1 MKQRL
6 TRITEL
12 IDDFER
18 KDSIIATT
26 FHLHWALSDYYLS
39 QRAFDKAIAW
49 RPLWPEYG
57 QGLAQSIPH
66 RTLHRGSGKHLPPGI
81 EQGAEAARHLLDDI
95 DWHVAVGQPW
105 QTLGALWSVVNCF
118 ASLFGGGPR
127 VVPVLS
133 MAYHHPGAPPYYRE
147 SIAPEAPRFKEVE
160 MGAAAYAAAWERGKT
175 LDFDTTIAETRATLL
190 ALQDDSL

>member
-1 MKQRL
+1 MAK
-6 TRITEL
+6 
-12 IDDFER
+12 
-18 KDSIIATT
+18 
-26 FHLHWALSDYYLS
+26 
-39 QRAFDKAIAW
+39 AW
-49 RPLWPEYG
+49 RNLYLIG
-57 QGLAQSIPH
+57 HSTAGLANIYLQ
-66 RTLHRGSGKHLPPGI
+66 I

-95 DWHVAVGQPW
+95 DWHLAVGQPW

-133 MAYHHPGAPPYYRE
+133 MAYHHPEAPPYYRE
-147 SIAPEAPRFKEVE
+147 LITPELPRFEVE